1 MPVATVQAMG
11 DLSRRSGGPPSRRG
25 RERRAYQLAVV
36 GGGAGVVG
44 AVGLVLAVVG
54 VVGLGLPVLALI
66 VAAVCGLLFRRTV
79 SP

>member
-1 MPVATVQAMG
+1 MPVGNVHAMG
-11 DLSRRSGGPPSRRG
+11 DLSRGSARPPSRRG

-36 GGGAGVVG
+36 GGVAGVAG